1 MSRRKRYE
9 LKTNNNSTFAL
20 NITSMT
26 DMFTILLVFL
36 LQTYSTAEIQVLP
49 EPGQAL
55 PVSNADSNPILAL
68 QVSVT
73 RNELKV
79 EDKVIA
85 KLNQDDF
92 TRADIDPND
101 SNFIKPLF
109 EALEKVAKQEQEKD
123 EKYQADKA
131 AGTLPVVKDSHGNV
145 IPAPGPN
152 VGILEGRILV
162 KADQNLSY
170 GVLRKVMYTA
180 SMAGF
185 PKMKMAT
192 VVGN

>member
-1 MSRRKRYE
+1 MRYE
-9 LKTNNNSTFAL
+9 PKTNHNSTFGL

-36 LQTYSTAEIQVLP
+36 LQTYSTADIQVIP
-49 EPGQAL
+49 DQGQSL
-55 PVSNADSNPILAL
+55 PVSNVDANPVMSV

-73 RNELKV
+73 KNELKI
-79 EDKVIA
+79 ENRTIA
-85 KLNQDDF
+85 SLKDLDFTNQD
-92 TRADIDPND
+92 IDSND
-101 SNFIKPLF
+101 PNFIKPLF
-109 EALEKVAKQEQEKD
+109 QELDKLAKEEKKKD
-123 EKYQADKA
+123 EDFQ
-131 AGTLPVVKDSHGNV
+131 AGTTKVKAN
-145 IPAPGPN
+145 P
-152 VGILEGRILV
+152 GILDGKILV